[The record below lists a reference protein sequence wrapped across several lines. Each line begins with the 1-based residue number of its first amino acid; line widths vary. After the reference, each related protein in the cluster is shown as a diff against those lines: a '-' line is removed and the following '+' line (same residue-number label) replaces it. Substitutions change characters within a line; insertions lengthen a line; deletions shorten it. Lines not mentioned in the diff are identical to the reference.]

1 MVLHVFNHE
10 AVETL
15 LPVDECIEIVRHSLI
30 ALAESKVHQP
40 LRMVVAPEAS
50 DGLMAMMP
58 CHISGDTPA
67 FGLKAVCVFHE
78 NPKIGKDAHQGLV
91 LLVDPATGEPQA
103 VLDASAITK
112 IRTAAASAVATDVL
126 ARPDAS
132 RLAIIGTGVQARAHL
147 LAMMSVRPI
156 TNVSAIG
163 RDANRLQQFID
174 DMSPKVTAKITAAS
188 SIEDAV
194 RDTDLIVTATTA
206 KEPIL
211 QAGWIAPGCHINAVG
226 SSIPTARELSSEL
239 MATGLV
245 FADRRESLINESGDF
260 LMAVNDGAIDESNIV
275 AEVGEVL
282 VGQAPGRNSD
292 NDITI
297 FKSLGLAVQDV
308 ASAQYVLKA
317 GLAHGIGQ
325 SVSF

>member
-282 VGQAPGRNSD
+282 VGQATGRTSD